1 MLKRNPRAGGFAEQ
15 RYRRGLR
22 SWRVENRRL
31 FAALLGPFVVVGIV
45 VGILTGDVIAWL
57 AGMVTGAFVAL
68 WIAFREMPP
77 RYVETWREGAEGE
90 QKAEKTLRPLERA
103 GWQVVHD
110 VQTGHGN
117 YDHIAVGPSGVY
129 LLESKNLQG
138 IVSVKGGVPHLARR
152 HDPDKIAI
160 FDRVKPCALAG
171 AARLMKE
178 IERRTDHRIWVQ
190 AVVVF
195 WSEFPEGFVKDG
207 KCVFIE
213 GSRLR
218 DWLQSHP
225 QSLSQADVEKI
236 AAGIKSIAEDAA
248 PVPSELSP
256 A

>member
-1 MLKRNPRAGGFAEQ
+1 MLKRNPRAGAFAER

-22 SWRVENRRL
+22 SWQLKNRRL
-31 FAALLGPFVVVGIV
+31 FAALFGPFVIVGIV
-45 VGILTGDVIAWL
+45 VGILTGDVITWL
-57 AGMVTGAFVAL
+57 AGMVAGAFLAM
-68 WIAFREMPP
+68 WIAFRETPP

-90 QKAEKTLRPLERA
+90 RKAEKALKPLERA
-103 GWQVVHD
+103 GWHVVHD

-138 IVSVKGGVPHLARR
+138 IVNVKGGVPHLARR
-152 HDPDKIAI
+152 HDPNKTEI
-160 FDRVKPCALAG
+160 FDRVRPCALAG
-171 AARLMKE
+171 AARLKKE

-195 WSEFPEGFVKDG
+195 WSEFPEGFVQDD

-236 AAGIKSIAEDAA
+236 GAGIEGIAEDAA
-248 PVPSELSP
+248 PVPSELS
-256 A
+256 AA